1 MFNKFDDDMEFKY
14 ENVLE
19 ETRGYNYKG
28 STVVERG
35 LNKAEKEFQTQVF
48 NLKKREAQVDAELAE
63 ELDFREYATA
73 TLYYRA
79 LDKERNARLRPD
91 KLAYKQAEK
100 KLEDLKAKYKTS
112 RNLEV
117 PKASPTLS
125 DEYSSMEQGESEFK
139 PTHGKVTP
147 MDHNYSSYNKLSR
160 LGKELYDTIRNRGN
174 KGEVFQIMRDEM
186 MLFQD
191 LPPKELSAIMK
202 LAMDHGYKLDNNVF
216 YWLDDISPSL
226 AKQVDKYDGEGM
238 THKDIMNAS
247 HAFYKKIYNQYMIKY
262 DSDEKKAKDMTKLYR
277 KKKQSESQPMT
288 ESYTILDEMGGTAGI
303 ASDIRQAETRLQ
315 YGLLNDLA
323 NGNNTVVMQLID
335 LVAGIF
341 RKGIKEYRKEGRVPS
356 KDELLD
362 YSNKIYGQDLRKVGK
377 MLQDAAD
384 NV

>member
-14 ENVLE
+14 ENILE
-19 ETRGYNYKG
+19 ARGYNYKG
-28 STVVERG
+28 STVVERE
-35 LNKAEKEFQTQVF
+35 LKKAEKALQSQMF
-48 NLKKREAQVDAELAE
+48 NLKNREAQVDAELAD
-63 ELDFREYATA
+63 ELDFRDYATA
-73 TLYYRA
+73 TIYHRELE
-79 LDKERNARLRPD
+79 KETNARLRPD

-100 KLEDLKAKYKTS
+100 HLADVKAKYKTS

-125 DEYSSMEQGESEFK
+125 DDYSSMEKGESEFK

-160 LGKELYDTIRNRGN
+160 LGKELYDTIRDRGN
-174 KGEVFQIMRDEM
+174 KGKVFEIMKDEM
-186 MLFQD
+186 ILFQD

-247 HAFYKKIYNQYMIKY
+247 HAFYKKIQNQYLIKY
-262 DSDEKKAKDMTKLYR
+262 DGDEKKAKEMTKLYR

-288 ESYTILDEMGGTAGI
+288 EAYAQLDEMGGTAGI

-315 YGLLNDLA
+315 YGLLSDLA
-323 NGNNTVVMQLID
+323 GGNNTVVMQLID

-341 RKGIKEYRKEGRVPS
+341 RKGIKEYRQEGRVPS
-356 KDELLD
+356 KDELLN
-362 YSNKIYGQDLRKVGK
+362 YSNKIYGQDLRKLGK

>member
-14 ENVLE
+14 ENILE
-19 ETRGYNYKG
+19 ARGYNYKG
-28 STVVERG
+28 STVVERE
-35 LNKAEKEFQTQVF
+35 LKKAEKDLQTQMF
-48 NLKKREAQVDAELAE
+48 NLKNREAQVDAELAD
-63 ELDFREYATA
+63 ELDFRDYATA
-73 TLYYRA
+73 TIYHRELE
-79 LDKERNARLRPD
+79 KETNARLRPD

-100 KLEDLKAKYKTS
+100 HLADVKAKYKTS

-125 DEYSSMEQGESEFK
+125 DDYSSMEKGESEFK

-160 LGKELYDTIRNRGN
+160 LGKELYDTIRDRGN
-174 KGEVFQIMRDEM
+174 KGKVFEIMKDEM
-186 MLFQD
+186 ILFQD

-247 HAFYKKIYNQYMIKY
+247 HAFYKKIQNQYLIKY
-262 DSDEKKAKDMTKLYR
+262 DGDEKKAKEMTKLYR

-288 ESYTILDEMGGTAGI
+288 EAYAQLDEMGGTAGI

-315 YGLLNDLA
+315 YGLLSDLA
-323 NGNNTVVMQLID
+323 GGNNTVVMQLID

-341 RKGIKEYRKEGRVPS
+341 RKGIKEYRQEGRVPS
-356 KDELLD
+356 KDELLN
-362 YSNKIYGQDLRKVGK
+362 YSNKIYGQDLRKLGK